1 VRRAFAD
8 VAEIISSSCE
18 VISLFP
24 TLVWK
29 QQLATAEH
37 EAHRAAVLSVLCS
50 EPSPMPSLA
59 NGESWQ
65 SGTTLHRCEDLRG
78 LVARFERTA
87 AAALG
92 SLHIGEAKFQVTGCW
107 ATANA
112 PDASHPVHHHPNNF
126 LSGVYY
132 VQVGPGADTINF
144 HDPRPQT
151 GIIRPPVTE
160 LNAQNTDQV
169 VVRVEN
175 GTLLVFPA
183 YLEHSVGANESP
195 DVRISVSFNVMF
207 TDYAETI
214 SPPLW

>member
-1 VRRAFAD
+1 MGQIAPP
-8 VAEIISSSCE
+8 SSESCE

-24 TLVWK
+24 TVVWK
-29 QQLATAEH
+29 QQLAAAEH
-37 EAHRAAVLSVLCS
+37 EAHRAAVLGVLHAG
-50 EPSPMPSLA
+50 PSRLPALSA
-59 NGESWQ
+59 GESWQ
-65 SGTTLHRCEDLRG
+65 SGTVLHRCPELRA

-87 AAALG
+87 GAALA
-92 SLHIGEAKFQVTGCW
+92 SLHIAAASFQVTGCW
-107 ATANA
+107 ANANA
-112 PDASHPVHHHPNNF
+112 RSASHPIHHHPNNF

-160 LNAQNTDQV
+160 LSALNTDLV
-169 VVRVEN
+169 VVQVQN
-175 GTLLVFPA
+175 GTLLLFPA
-183 YLEHSVGANESP
+183 YLEHSVGPNESP

-207 TDYAETI
+207 TEYTETM

>member
-1 VRRAFAD
+1 
-8 VAEIISSSCE
+8 VAANAASSCE
-18 VISLFP
+18 VIALFP

-29 QQLATAEH
+29 QQLPRAEH
-37 EAHRAAVLSVLCS
+37 ELHRDAVLSVLCDG
-50 EPSPMPSLA
+50 PSPMPSLST
-59 NGESWQ
+59 GDSWQ
-65 SGTTLHRCEDLRG
+65 SGTTLHRCPDLRE
-78 LVARFERTA
+78 LVSRFERTA
-87 AAALG
+87 GAALG
-92 SLHIGEAKFQVTGCW
+92 SLHIGEAAFQITGCW
-107 ATANA
+107 ANANA
-112 PDASHPVHHHPNNF
+112 PGASHRVHHHPNNF

-160 LNAQNTDQV
+160 LSAENTDQV
-169 VVRVEN
+169 VVQVED

-183 YLEHSVGANESP
+183 YLEHSVSPNEST

-207 TDYAETI
+207 SDYAETI

>member
-1 VRRAFAD
+1 
-8 VAEIISSSCE
+8 VAEIVSSSCE

-29 QQLATAEH
+29 QQLEIAEH
-37 EAHRAAVLSVLCS
+37 EVHRAALLSVLS
-50 EPSPMPSLA
+50 AGPSPMPSLST
-59 NGESWQ
+59 GESWQ
-65 SGTTLHRCEDLRG
+65 SGTALHRCPDLHG
-78 LVARFERTA
+78 LVSRFERTA
-87 AAALG
+87 AGALA
-92 SLHIGEAKFQVTGCW
+92 SLHIADARFQVTGCW
-107 ATANA
+107 ANANA
-112 PDASHPVHHHPNNF
+112 PGASHPVHHHPNNF

-132 VQVGPGADTINF
+132 VRVGPGADTITF

-160 LNAQNTDQV
+160 LSAQNTDQV
-169 VVRVEN
+169 VLRVED

-183 YLEHSVGANESP
+183 YLEHSVGPNASP

-207 TDYAETI
+207 SDYAETI

>member
-1 VRRAFAD
+1 MG
-8 VAEIISSSCE
+8 EIVPPSESCE

-29 QQLATAEH
+29 QQLRSAEH
-37 EAHRAAVLSVLCS
+37 ETHRAAVLALLGAQ
-50 EPSPMPSLA
+50 PWRLPPLA
-59 NGESWQ
+59 SGESWQ
-65 SGTTLHRCEDLRG
+65 SGTGLHRCPELRG

-87 AAALG
+87 GAALV
-92 SLHIGEAKFQVTGCW
+92 SLHIAAAKFEVTGCW
-107 ATANA
+107 ANVNA
-112 PDASHPVHHHPNNF
+112 PGASHGVHHHPNNF

-144 HDPRPQT
+144 HDPRSQT

-160 LNAQNTDQV
+160 LSAHNTDQV
-169 VVRVEN
+169 VVEVQD

-183 YLEHSVGANESP
+183 YLEHSVSQNQSS

-207 TDYAETI
+207 TDYAEAI

>member
-1 VRRAFAD
+1 M
-8 VAEIISSSCE
+8 AEIASASCE

-29 QQLATAEH
+29 QQLAIAEH
-37 EAHRAAVLSVLCS
+37 EAHRAAVLSVLSS
-50 EPSPMPSLA
+50 EPSPMPSLST
-59 NGESWQ
+59 GESWQ
-65 SGTTLHRCEDLRG
+65 SGTALHRCPDLRG
-78 LVARFERTA
+78 LVSRFERTA
-87 AAALG
+87 AGALG
-92 SLHIGEAKFQVTGCW
+92 SLHIGNAKFQVTGCW
-107 ATANA
+107 ANANA
-112 PDASHPVHHHPNNF
+112 PGASHPVHHHPNNF

-132 VQVGPGADTINF
+132 VQVGPGADTITF

-160 LNAQNTDQV
+160 LSAQNTDQV
-169 VVRVEN
+169 VVRVED

-207 TDYAETI
+207 ADYAETI

>member
-1 VRRAFAD
+1 MG
-8 VAEIISSSCE
+8 EIPPPSESCE

-29 QQLATAEH
+29 QQLPTAEH
-37 EAHRAAVLSVLCS
+37 EAHRASVLAVLGAGT
-50 EPSPMPSLA
+50 SPLPGLSTGA
-59 NGESWQ
+59 SWQ
-65 SGTTLHRCEDLRG
+65 STTSLHRCPELQA

-87 AAALG
+87 GAALV
-92 SLHIGEAKFQVTGCW
+92 SLHIAEAKFQVTGCW
-107 ATANA
+107 ATVNA
-112 PDASHPVHHHPNNF
+112 PGASHAVHHHPNNF

-132 VQVGPGADTINF
+132 LQIGPGADTINF

-151 GIIRPPVTE
+151 GILRPPVTE
-160 LNAQNTDQV
+160 LSAHNTDQV
-169 VVRVEN
+169 VVRVTD

-183 YLEHSVGANESP
+183 YLEHSVGPNQSP
-195 DVRISVSFNVMF
+195 QVRVSVSFNVMF

>member
-1 VRRAFAD
+1 VT
-8 VAEIISSSCE
+8 ETTSSSCE

-29 QQLATAEH
+29 QQLALAEH
-37 EAHRAAVLSVLCS
+37 EAHRAAVLSVLAS
-50 EPSPMPSLA
+50 EPSPMPSLST
-59 NGESWQ
+59 GESWQ
-65 SGTTLHRCEDLRG
+65 SGTGLHRCPDLRG
-78 LVARFERTA
+78 LVSRIERTA
-87 AAALG
+87 AGALG
-92 SLHIGEAKFQVTGCW
+92 SLHIGEASFQVTGCW
-107 ATANA
+107 ANANA
-112 PDASHPVHHHPNNF
+112 PGASHPVHHHPNNF

-160 LNAQNTDQV
+160 LSAQNTDQV
-169 VVRVEN
+169 VVRVED

-183 YLEHSVGANESP
+183 YLEHSVGPNESP

>member
-1 VRRAFAD
+1 MD
-8 VAEIISSSCE
+8 EIVPPSESCE
-18 VISLFP
+18 IISLFP

-29 QQLATAEH
+29 QQLRSAEH
-37 EAHRAAVLSVLCS
+37 EAHRAAVLALLGAG
-50 EPSPMPSLA
+50 PSRLPPLA
-59 NGESWQ
+59 SGESWQ
-65 SGTTLHRCEDLRG
+65 SGTALHRCPELGG

-87 AAALG
+87 AAVLV
-92 SLHIGEAKFQVTGCW
+92 SLQMEAVRCQVTGCW
-107 ATANA
+107 ANANA
-112 PDASHPVHHHPNNF
+112 PGASHPVHHHPNNF

-132 VQVGPGADTINF
+132 LRVGPGADTINF

-160 LNAQNTDQV
+160 LSAHNTDQV
-169 VVRVEN
+169 VVRVQD

-183 YLEHSVGANESP
+183 YLEHSVSKNQGS
-195 DVRISVSFNVMF
+195 DVRISVSFNAMF